1 MNEVGAAVGGSG
13 EAARTQTHS
22 RARRLSWHGGANN
35 PNDSG
40 GSGMLET
47 LGEVLPAS
55 ARRFGDKTA
64 LVFDGRRFSFH
75 ELNQLSNRLANS
87 LREIGV
93 EAGDRV
99 TLCAQNS
106 WEWVVSYYAIHKL
119 GAVANPINA
128 MLTPEEVGFVV
139 GDCGAKVLLAS
150 REKGERLLGLR
161 GGGAGGAGGN
171 GGSGSLREIVL
182 FGDDAPPAGARAF
195 EDLLA
200 AGDPDMQ
207 VAPVPADSLSTICY
221 TSGTTGHPK
230 GAMHSHRNV
239 LVNTA
244 MTAVMHVRTPQ
255 DTVVTALPCPHVY
268 GNVVMNA
275 SLLYGMNLVLLPAF
289 DPAEVMAAIEEHR
302 ATLFE
307 GVPTMFMYM
316 LAHPEFD
323 RFDLSSLTRCTVGGQ
338 TMPAA
343 KMEEFERRAGCPLI
357 ELWGMTEVAGPGTTT
372 PLYGENRHGSI
383 GIQLPH
389 VECRIADIEDASKTL
404 PADEVG
410 ELMVRG
416 PIVMQGYYGNEA
428 ATRETIEPDG
438 WLHSGDLARQDE
450 DGYIWIVDRR
460 KDLILT
466 AGFNVYPA
474 ELERVI
480 AMHPAVALV
489 AVGPQPDEMKGEIA
503 KAYVVL
509 KPGATAD
516 EESIVAHCR
525 EHLAAYKVPRAIQ
538 FVDDVPK
545 TSTGKIMRRELK
557 TLDA

>member
-1 MNEVGAAVGGSG
+1 
-13 EAARTQTHS
+13 
-22 RARRLSWHGGANN
+22 
-35 PNDSG
+35 
-40 GSGMLET
+40 MLET
-47 LGEVLPAS
+47 LGEVLPA
-55 ARRFGDKTA
+55 AADQFGDKTA
-64 LVFDGRRFSFH
+64 LVAGDRRFSFT
-75 ELNQLSNRLANS
+75 ELNELSNRLANG
-87 LREIGV
+87 LRGIGV

-99 TLCAQNS
+99 TLYAPNS
-106 WEWVVSYYAIHKL
+106 WEWVVSYHAIHKL
-119 GAVANPINA
+119 GAVANPINV

-139 GDCGAKVLLAS
+139 KDCGAKALIAS
-150 REKGERLLGLR
+150 REKGVPVLALR
-161 GGGAGGAGGN
+161 GDDGQGGT
-171 GGSGSLREIVL
+171 LREVVL
-182 FGDDAPPAGARAF
+182 FGSGAPPTGARAF
-195 EDLLA
+195 DELLA
-200 AGDPDMQ
+200 AGSADMQ
-207 VAPVPADSLSTICY
+207 VARVPPDSLSTICY

-239 LVNTA
+239 IVNTA
-244 MTAVMHVRTPQ
+244 MTAVMHVRTRE

-275 SLLYGMNLVLLPAF
+275 SLLYGMTLVLLPSF

-316 LAHPEFD
+316 LAHPDFD

-343 KMEEFERRAGCPLI
+343 KMEEFERRAGCPLV
-357 ELWGMTEVAGPGTTT
+357 ELWGMTEIAGLGTTT
-372 PLYGENRHGSI
+372 PLYGKNRHGSI
-383 GIQLPH
+383 GVQLPY
-389 VECRIADIEDASKTL
+389 VECRIADLQAPSKTV
-404 PADEVG
+404 PVGEVG

-416 PIVMQGYYGNEA
+416 PIVMLGYYASEE
-428 ATRETIEPDG
+428 ATRATIEPDG

-450 DGYIWIVDRR
+450 DGYVWIVDRR
-460 KDLILT
+460 KDMILT
-466 AGFNVYPA
+466 AGYNVYPA

-489 AVGPQPDEMKGEIA
+489 AVGPQPDPMKGEIA

-509 KPGATAD
+509 KPGETAD
-516 EESIVAHCR
+516 EESIVTHCR
-525 EHLAAYKVPRAIQ
+525 AHLAAYKVPRQVQ

>member
-1 MNEVGAAVGGSG
+1 
-13 EAARTQTHS
+13 
-22 RARRLSWHGGANN
+22 
-35 PNDSG
+35 
-40 GSGMLET
+40 MLQT
-47 LGEVLPAS
+47 LGEVLPES

-64 LVFDGRRFSFH
+64 LVTGGRRFSFN
-75 ELNQLSNRLANS
+75 ELNELSNRLANG
-87 LREIGV
+87 LRGIGV

-99 TLCAQNS
+99 TLYALNS
-106 WEWVVSYYAIHKL
+106 WEWIVSYYAIHKL
-119 GAVANPINA
+119 GAVANPINV

-139 GDCGAKVLLAS
+139 GDCGAKVLIAS
-150 REKGERLLGLR
+150 RDKGEPLLGLT
-161 GGGAGGAGGN
+161 GGGAAGGSEGAG
-171 GGSGSLREIVL
+171 GSLREIVL
-182 FGDDAPPAGARAF
+182 FGDGAPPAGAKAF
-195 EDLLA
+195 DDLVA
-200 AGDPDMQ
+200 AGSPDMQ
-207 VAPVPADSLSTICY
+207 VAPVPTDSLSTICY

-239 LVNTA
+239 IVNTA
-244 MTAVMHVRTPQ
+244 MTAVLHMRTRE

-275 SLLYGMNLVLLPAF
+275 SVLYGMTLVLLPSF

-357 ELWGMTEVAGPGTTT
+357 ELWGMTEIAGPGTTT

-383 GIQLPH
+383 GIELPH
-389 VECRIADIEDASKTL
+389 VECRIADIEDAAKTL
-404 PADEVG
+404 PAGEVG

-416 PIVMQGYYGNEA
+416 PIVMQGYYGNET

-438 WLHSGDLARQDE
+438 WLHSGDLAREDE
-450 DGYIWIVDRR
+450 DGYFWIVDRR
-460 KDLILT
+460 KDMILT

-509 KPGATAD
+509 KPGEAAD